1 MNDVMLRTPVQEI
14 RPWDTGD
21 RIFIKRDDLIGFS
34 FGGNKVRIAW
44 EFYQDMKEKGCD
56 CLVAYGSSRSNMCRA
71 LANMCSRYEIPCY
84 VLTPREDVVE
94 EGTFNSRLV
103 EGFGAHIRFCHKN
116 NVAEA
121 VDELLEELKSMGYRP
136 YYVFGDRYGMG
147 NEEVAARAYRKVYGE
162 LMDYQEEHGIVFDRI
177 FLASGT
183 GMTQGGLIAGQ
194 KQYGGHA
201 DITGISIARPWDRG
215 TSEVARFA
223 GTGVEDVHFEAEY
236 VCGGYGLYDKDIE
249 SVIRMMMEC
258 FGIPLDPTYTGKAFS
273 GMLKYLKAWSHEP
286 QNILYIHTGGTP
298 LYFDYLNSPRIG
310 KQPVEQTACAHVTRK

>member
-1 MNDVMLRTPVQEI
+1 MKDVMLKTPVQEI
-14 RPWDTGD
+14 RLSDTAH

-44 EFYQDMKEKGCD
+44 EFYQDMIEKGCD

-71 LANMCSRYEIPCY
+71 LANLCSRYGIPCY

-94 EGTFNSRLV
+94 EGTFNSRMV

-116 NVAEA
+116 NVAEG
-121 VDELLEELKSMGYRP
+121 VDKLIAELKSKGYQP

-147 NEEVAARAYRKVYGE
+147 NEKAASRAYCEAYRE
-162 LMDYQEEHGIVFDRI
+162 LLEYEEEHELVFNRI

-183 GMTQGGLIAGQ
+183 GMTQGGLVAGQ

-201 DITGISIARPWDRG
+201 DITGISVARPSGRG
-215 TSEVARFA
+215 KSEVARF
-223 GTGVEDVHFEAEY
+223 GGVDPEVVHFEDEY
-236 VCGGYGLYDKDIE
+236 VCGGYGLYDREIE
-249 SVIRMMMEC
+249 SVIRMMMER

-273 GMLKYLKAWSHEP
+273 GMLKYLKTKSHEP
-286 QNILYIHTGGTP
+286 ENILFIHTGGAP
-298 LYFDYLNSPRIG
+298 LYFDYLNAAWVR
-310 KQPVEQTACAHVTRK
+310 EQTGKLIGNTRFTGL